1 MLPLYQIGEV
11 DWLTTQTL
19 YHTLAMLG
27 EEAVVLCWP
36 RTPYVSLGC
45 HQDWED
51 YNPSSGL
58 PVVRRRVGGS
68 LVYLDRHQV
77 FFQVIVRPDRLRGNR
92 TPESWYH
99 YALDPVVTYLQEQ
112 GLPARLEL
120 PADILIAN
128 RKVSGNAGG
137 FLDEMVVIV
146 GNLLLDFSIEAM
158 ARARFGPHRVW
169 QQAFSESMQYHLT
182 TLQDEVL
189 QRPWSATQVM
199 GELAEVFARELGAEP
214 ATFPWQQWQDTLH
227 EVGAG
232 LTDETWLQ
240 ATRHK
245 GQASHYSVKVREGVY
260 LHASR
265 DLERRPIVVE
275 VDHSNQRVLRLWGG
289 PFEKTSGSGQFL
301 NLSLTKEDLGA
312 IELEE
317 DVKQLLREL
326 CKNCASSEK
335 E

>member
-19 YHTLAMLG
+19 YHTLAKLG
-27 EEAVVLCWP
+27 EEGVVLCWP
-36 RTPYVSLGC
+36 KTPYVSLGC

-51 YNPSSGL
+51 YNPSSQL

-77 FFQVIVRPDRLRGNR
+77 FFQVIVRADRLPNNR

-99 YALDPVVTYLQEQ
+99 YALDPVVKYLKQK

-120 PADILIAN
+120 PADILVAN

-137 FLDEMVVIV
+137 FLDDMVVIV

-169 QQAFSESMQYHLT
+169 QQAFTESMQFHLT
-182 TLQDEVL
+182 TLQDEVPE
-189 QRPWSATQVM
+189 QSWSATEVM
-199 GELAEVFARELGAEP
+199 ADLAEVFMKELGAEP
-214 ATFPWQQWQDTLH
+214 VAFPWQQWQNVLR
-227 EVGAG
+227 EVGG
-232 LTDETWLQ
+232 ELTDETWLQ
-240 ATRHK
+240 ATRQK
-245 GQASHYSVKVREGVY
+245 GQTNHYSVKVREGVY

-265 DLERRPIVVE
+265 DLGRRPIVAE
-275 VDHSNQRVLRLWGG
+275 VDHMSRRVLRLWGSDLEN
-289 PFEKTSGSGQFL
+289 FSGSGQSL
-301 NLSLTKEDLGA
+301 NLSLTKQELETV
-312 IELEE
+312 ELEE

-326 CKNCASSEK
+326 CKNCASSKK